1 MGSGGRRMPI
11 HAVKTENETL
21 LSLEELRAALRQVGE
36 ERYHHK
42 HPFHLLMHEGKLTRG
57 QLQAWALNR
66 YYYQSVIP
74 MKDAIILSRSDDP
87 EFRRAWRKR
96 IVDHDGDAK
105 PDAESSVKSKDGGIK
120 RWLKLAEA
128 AGLSAERV
136 ASKKEILPGTRFA
149 VNEYL
154 NLVRTRPLLEAV
166 ASSLTELFSR
176 DLITLRMDRMR
187 QHYPWLSD
195 GLDYFEAR
203 LDQAPEDAAFAIRY
217 AYDHAQTRE
226 AQERVIQALR
236 DKCDI
241 LWAQLDALYFA
252 YVQPGW
258 PPPGAFRIET

>member
-1 MGSGGRRMPI
+1 M
-11 HAVKTENETL
+11 AVRTVEESAERL
-21 LSLEELRAALRQVGE
+21 LSFDELRAQLRAVGE

-42 HPFHLLMHEGKLTRG
+42 HPFHLLMHEGRLSRE

-66 YYYQSVIP
+66 YYYQSIIP
-74 MKDAIILSRSDDP
+74 IKDAIILSRSTDP

-96 IVDHDGDAK
+96 VIDHDGDA
-105 PDAESSVKSKDGGIK
+105 ASEGGVK

-128 AGLSAERV
+128 TGLDPDQVRAGTG
-136 ASKKEILPGTRFA
+136 ILPATRFA

-154 NLVRTRPLLEAV
+154 NIVRTRSLLEAV

-176 DLITLRMDRMR
+176 DLISLRMEKLR
-187 QHYPWLSD
+187 QHYPWLSG

-203 LDQAPEDAAFAIRY
+203 LTQAPEDAHYAVNY
-217 AYDHAQTRE
+217 AYKNAKTRAQ
-226 AQERVIQALR
+226 QELAIEALR

-258 PPPGAFRIET
+258 PAPGAFRI

>member
-1 MGSGGRRMPI
+1 MPL
-11 HAVKTENETL
+11 HAVNTERDAL
-21 LSLEELRAALRQVGE
+21 LSMEQLRATLRQVGE
-36 ERYHHK
+36 ERYHHQ
-42 HPFHLLMHEGKLTRG
+42 HPFHLLMHEGKLSRG

-74 MKDAIILSRSDDP
+74 TKDAIILSRSDDP

-96 IVDHDGDAK
+96 IVDHDGD
-105 PDAESSVKSKDGGIK
+105 SHSKSEDGGIK

-128 AGLSAERV
+128 TGLDAERV
-136 ASKKEILPGTRFA
+136 ASKSEILPATRYA

-154 NLVRTRPLLEAV
+154 NIVRTRPLLEAV

-176 DLITLRMDRMR
+176 DLITLRMDRLR
-187 QHYPWLSD
+187 QHYPWLAG

-203 LDQAPEDAAFAIRY
+203 LEQAPEDAAFAFRY
-217 AYDHAQTRE
+217 VHENAKTRE
-226 AQERVIQALR
+226 EQTKAIEALR

-252 YVQPGW
+252 YVNPGW
-258 PPPGAFRIET
+258 PPPGAFRIEN